1 MACYITCVGVNTTPG
16 DTLIAPYET
25 WTTSSNVNNKNAS
38 PSIQA
43 NKNFFKFS
51 YKIIRI

>member
-25 WTTSSNVNNKNAS
+25 
-38 PSIQA
+38 
-43 NKNFFKFS
+43 
-51 YKIIRI
+51 